1 MSESI
6 ALIQQ
11 TISYNNAYE
20 VMQLRRQAAIR
31 FRNGRFTAKWHRFWA
46 RITKRDLRLKNLND
60 VSAINP
66 LQKHQQIGIQEV
78 PIHLIQGS
86 EGRSDDFDQQF
97 RPLRTHNK
105 DRWINIAVARF
116 QGVQLPA
123 VELVQVGCQFFVRDG
138 HHRISVAH
146 LMGQTTIDASVTIWD
161 GMK

>member
-11 TISYNNAYE
+11 TISYNNTHE
-20 VMQLRRQAAIR
+20 VMRLRRQAAIW
-31 FRNGRFTAKWHRFWA
+31 FRNGRFTAKWHHFGA
-46 RITKRDLRLKNLND
+46 RITGRDVRLKNLND
-60 VSAINP
+60 VSAASP
-66 LQKHQQIGIQEV
+66 LQQHQQIGIREV

-105 DRWINIAVARF
+105 DRWINIAVARY

-123 VELVQVGCQFFVRDG
+123 VDLVQVGCQFFVRDG

-146 LMGQTTIDASVTIWD
+146 LMGQATIDASVTIW
-161 GMK
+161 GGIN